1 MEKLPLDNFKKK
13 NMKKIS
19 LNNIKSSYII
29 KRVFSFLYENMKYE
43 ILKHNKKYQNFF
55 YLNIDS
61 YKKLNGRY
69 KKNGINGHGQEFL
82 IESND
87 LVFEGEYL
95 NGKRNGKGKE
105 YFYYCG
111 PLEFN
116 YKPHYSDG
124 PSNTNDRYGY
134 FHIYTFNSFEGEYK
148 NGKRNGKGK
157 EFYSNKK

>member
-69 KKNGINGHGQEFL
+69 KKNGINGPGQEFL

-87 LVFEGEYL
+87 LVF
-95 NGKRNGKGKE
+95 
-105 YFYYCG
+105 
-111 PLEFN
+111 
-116 YKPHYSDG
+116 
-124 PSNTNDRYGY
+124 
-134 FHIYTFNSFEGEYK
+134 
-148 NGKRNGKGK
+148 
-157 EFYSNKK
+157 